1 MNVLKKCIR
10 ILRKDGISGVGDQ
23 MKCKSCGSMEWK
35 KLGSLRICKKCGHT
49 ECIYFKP
56 IHENEIKD
64 CGNCRH
70 YKDCFE

>member
-1 MNVLKKCIR
+1 
-10 ILRKDGISGVGDQ
+10 

-35 KLGSLRICKKCGHT
+35 ELGSLRICKKCGHT